1 MLTPA
6 FSIACFPC
14 TVYYASETDKFVF
27 ISDSSIVVPA
37 PIQPTQ
43 SFFFDITFD
52 NVNQKVGVRHH
63 IRGKQNKMFN
73 MVQAYATRDRVPV
86 CGLSN
91 QTPTADDILNIPD
104 TAYLPSDSDE
114 KDLKLELS
122 YMVARI
128 LAAHMV
134 CFAEFDDASQWKI
147 LHPYNK
153 ESSVKSE
160 IVSFS
165 Y

>member
-1 MLTPA
+1 
-6 FSIACFPC
+6 
-14 TVYYASETDKFVF
+14 
-27 ISDSSIVVPA
+27 
-37 PIQPTQ
+37 
-43 SFFFDITFD
+43 
-52 NVNQKVGVRHH
+52 
-63 IRGKQNKMFN
+63 MFN

-86 CGLSN
+86 CGLSY

-104 TAYLPSDSDE
+104 TAYRPSDSDE

-134 CFAEFDDASQWKI
+134 CFAEFDASQWKI
-147 LHPYNK
+147 LHPYSK